1 MGTTRANPAVRH
13 RLTAAAVL
21 ATGIVLVGCSP
32 APGTANVAT
41 PQPSTAAPPSAT
53 ASTPAS
59 ATEIRVPDAFTA
71 ITVRP
76 LSAATFP
83 FLTSDGKYHIVY
95 DLELTNASRV
105 PATIERVDVVD
116 AATPATV
123 LASYSG
129 TALVAPDCPYGDCNR
144 LRRLP
149 SAPATDAGIPAQES
163 RALFVDFAL
172 DSLDKAPKA
181 VLHRL
186 HGTGAINPG
195 STAPAPVD
203 YLAAPLD
210 VAAGTPRVI
219 GPPVKGDRWVA
230 LNGCCLPGFPHRTSL
245 STFNGMLVNGQRFAI
260 DWKQANENGEFY
272 TGDRTK
278 NESYVDY
285 GAPIY
290 AVADGTISTTLDTLD
305 PNPPGVLPAA
315 DPVLGPKITV
325 ETVDGNNIVQDIG
338 GGAYAFYAHLQKG
351 SLLREAGR
359 SGDEGPGDR
368 EARQHRQRERL
379 AHALPPHGR
388 AVRAGQ
394 RRPALRHR
402 PLLLRRAGR
411 AADDPRRRRLPQR
424 AVPAGQAPDAG
435 AADRPTARGAGD
447 RQLPRVSR
455 YGRISYTRLNGVS
468 AARRNRVNP
477 ASAAISRTAASPAC
491 APRA

>member
-1 MGTTRANPAVRH
+1 MGTTRANPTVRH

-53 ASTPAS
+53 ASATAS

-163 RALFVDFAL
+163 RALFVDFTL

-186 HGTGAINPG
+186 HGAGAINPG
-195 STAPAPVD
+195 STDTRPRRLPRR
-203 YLAAPLD
+203 
-210 VAAGTPRVI
+210 AAGRR
-219 GPPVKGDRWVA
+219 GRHA
-230 LNGCCLPGFPHRTSL
+230 PGH
-245 STFNGMLVNGQRFAI
+245 
-260 DWKQANENGEFY
+260 
-272 TGDRTK
+272 
-278 NESYVDY
+278 
-285 GAPIY
+285 
-290 AVADGTISTTLDTLD
+290 
-305 PNPPGVLPAA
+305 
-315 DPVLGPKITV
+315 
-325 ETVDGNNIVQDIG
+325 
-338 GGAYAFYAHLQKG
+338 
-351 SLLREAGR
+351 
-359 SGDEGPGDR
+359 
-368 EARQHRQRERL
+368 
-379 AHALPPHGR
+379 R
-388 AVRAGQ
+388 AVR
-394 RRPALRHR
+394 
-402 PLLLRRAGR
+402 
-411 AADDPRRRRLPQR
+411 
-424 AVPAGQAPDAG
+424 
-435 AADRPTARGAGD
+435 
-447 RQLPRVSR
+447 
-455 YGRISYTRLNGVS
+455 
-468 AARRNRVNP
+468 
-477 ASAAISRTAASPAC
+477 
-491 APRA
+491 